1 MFLPG
6 TTIEVS
12 TFECGISLKMFEGIF
27 AGGGITLSQVSIM
40 TGIEPYA
47 IQNWVISSFF
57 MSCAMIA
64 ISI

>member
-6 TTIEVS
+6 TEIEVS
-12 TFECGISLKMFEGIF
+12 AFERGISLKMFEGIF

-47 IQNWVISSFF
+47 IN
-57 MSCAMIA
+57 
-64 ISI
+64 